1 MAASGC
7 LRYSDSDEHIAI
19 FDLTVLRRTCRFLL
33 LWIFIALQAMV
44 PFIHAHAG
52 AANLNHTGFLHLHQD
67 VAHADATWHV
77 LEADEHGT
85 EVAVAAG
92 LPGRNGAHTVPAD
105 VPPAAAPLAPWPA
118 AEMQYP
124 GTGLSAPPAVHRV
137 QPGYTLPPAFAPP
150 VA

>member
-1 MAASGC
+1 MAACGS
-7 LRYSDSDEHIAI
+7 LRYPDELIAI
-19 FDLTVLRRTCRFLL
+19 SDLTVLRRTCRFLL

-52 AANLNHTGFLHLHQD
+52 AAHLNHTGFLHLHQD

-85 EVAVAAG
+85 EVEVSAG
-92 LPGRNGAHTVPAD
+92 VPARNGAHTVP
-105 VPPAAAPLAPWPA
+105 PAAAPLVPWPA

-124 GTGLSAPPAVHRV
+124 GTGLSAPPAVHWV

-150 VA
+150 FA